1 LNLSEQQY
9 LLWDTSSRS
18 TKRKDMQEI
27 RGYSPF
33 GPPGYA

>member
-18 TKRKDMQEI
+18 TKRKDMQ
-27 RGYSPF
+27 
-33 GPPGYA
+33 